1 MPAVGTSDSSIGDP
15 SALSFWG
22 PGLARPSRAQGI
34 NPCALGS
41 PAGLPAGLAQTRP
54 RAAWRPSPP
63 SPAPPGSPS
72 PGRAGGSPAVVNPA
86 GARER
91 LGPRAARAG
100 SHFLRGAGGAGR
112 ALRRPGEAA
121 PGSFPPSSRTMPWI
135 QGGPGEGAAPRD
147 HATHLGRLM
156 TAHPGPSRRA
166 PPPRPPGARSA
177 PVRAPRRLPHR
188 PAGRGR
194 SPGRQSRAR
203 RPGRGPSSR
212 LRHQFPGCSLG
223 PSRDAPGLSFLT
235 CELDLGAGGAGR
247 GVLLPFCIADCGGA
261 GVREGIS
268 DERIPEASGLAAR
281 HSPRRSK
288 SCRSPRAQTPLY
300 TLLPQ
305 DKELADWPTPPR
317 RPLCT
322 QAHLSRVPISALS
335 TLDPSIQQAL
345 NKHGRGM
352 LESYSSVA
360 CLSLPLPFWL

>member
-1 MPAVGTSDSSIGDP
+1 
-15 SALSFWG
+15 
-22 PGLARPSRAQGI
+22 
-34 NPCALGS
+34 
-41 PAGLPAGLAQTRP
+41 
-54 RAAWRPSPP
+54 
-63 SPAPPGSPS
+63 
-72 PGRAGGSPAVVNPA
+72 
-86 GARER
+86 
-91 LGPRAARAG
+91 
-100 SHFLRGAGGAGR
+100 
-112 ALRRPGEAA
+112 
-121 PGSFPPSSRTMPWI
+121 
-135 QGGPGEGAAPRD
+135 
-147 HATHLGRLM
+147 M

-177 PVRAPRRLPHR
+177 SVRAPSRLPHR

-194 SPGRQSRAR
+194 SPGRQSRAG
-203 RPGRGPSSR
+203 RPGRGPSAR

-247 GVLLPFCIADCGGA
+247 GVLLPFCIADCGGV

-322 QAHLSRVPISALS
+322 QAHLSRVPISTLS

-360 CLSLPLPFWL
+360 SLSLPLPFWL

>member
-1 MPAVGTSDSSIGDP
+1 MLVTW
-15 SALSFWG
+15 LC
-22 PGLARPSRAQGI
+22 LT
-34 NPCALGS
+34 L
-41 PAGLPAGLAQTRP
+41 QT
-54 RAAWRPSPP
+54 
-63 SPAPPGSPS
+63 
-72 PGRAGGSPAVVNPA
+72 V
-86 GARER
+86 
-91 LGPRAARAG
+91 
-100 SHFLRGAGGAGR
+100 
-112 ALRRPGEAA
+112 
-121 PGSFPPSSRTMPWI
+121 
-135 QGGPGEGAAPRD
+135 
-147 HATHLGRLM
+147 
-156 TAHPGPSRRA
+156 
-166 PPPRPPGARSA
+166 
-177 PVRAPRRLPHR
+177 
-188 PAGRGR
+188 
-194 SPGRQSRAR
+194 
-203 RPGRGPSSR
+203 PSSR